1 MKKNS
6 KGITLVALVITIIT
20 LLILSSVSI
29 ATLTNIGLF
38 EKTKLAKQKSEN
50 AEIEENETLNN
61 YVAQID
67 SVTNSRDSIST
78 GKTLLWS
85 GKYNTDVNLPTK
97 QTSGGCKL
105 NDNCNI
111 EDYEFLLILTTIVHP
126 TTNLPEYNSTI
137 FPVDIIK
144 QNYGLPTIEI
154 STYVDSNYFTR
165 FCLGFINNESFYIA
179 WRNLSGWTDHYV
191 SYIYGI
197 K

>member
-1 MKKNS
+1 M
-6 KGITLVALVITIIT
+6 AR
-20 LLILSSVSI
+20 
-29 ATLTNIGLF
+29 
-38 EKTKLAKQKSEN
+38 QKSEN

-78 GKTLLWS
+78 RKTLLWS
-85 GKYNTDVNLPTK
+85 GKYNTYVNLPTK

-126 TTNLPEYNSTI
+126 TTSLPKYNSTI

-144 QNYGLPTIEI
+144 QNYGFLAIEI
-154 STYVDSNYFTR
+154 STYANSNYFSR
-165 FCLGFINNESFYIA
+165 FSLGFINKETFYIA
-179 WRNLSGWTDHYV
+179 YRYLAGWPNNYISH
-191 SYIYGI
+191 IYGI